1 MKRLPREC
9 VSMIAELLDPY
20 SLWSLS
26 RTSRHLQVLAKDDHA
41 LKATLE
47 HYAPYSTEAEDA
59 RQSGRWA
66 HAFRRM
72 VKTQEALIT
81 ASPFSVAFVA
91 LADDY
96 IYCNGMLCYIHPAD
110 KNLHLFH
117 LHQSAEKEMVIDVHE
132 LLSRDFNFPPCDKY
146 NFRPIHYASNILSCM
161 YTPPKSAGPSRLFVV
176 DVGQRTSLT
185 NHVLPFRKKLFVR
198 NNSKHL
204 FCGTHSEIGDDDF
217 TRWRLEHFDITNR
230 KWTLGYISP
239 GDVVGGDIGA
249 TVSFEIIDDY
259 FYAVSSSTTSDD
271 EFARMSYYYGL
282 RFPVSSLNSRDL
294 QVMSKKAMRRRDY
307 RDGPIDNRWSTLYL
321 DKCHQTGRIEVVECL
336 KELCDGDG
344 RSSRTAHR
352 TEVEFCDASSVDAGS
367 ESEDDDDGPWYLQDP
382 VAATEKPNAGRDPS
396 AAHRVYDDPTQSTV
410 TFMNCFV
417 RSWNRDC
424 ETFIDVINSSD
435 AVPIVRSIRRRRAI
449 DPGTSDSDGTTNTV
463 SYWPPQTK
471 TDKEDQRPQPL
482 AGILNPGGPNFSG
495 NVSGVADD
503 RSILY
508 AMDDH
513 SVRRLVF
520 ISFDPSIKLPGL
532 TSWPGGPTVASSL
545 TASPAGESTHQKPA
559 QAVRPEAGLNMPQV
573 PAWFRTVEAMSWRHS
588 LETKAP
594 IGFDMAN

>member
-9 VSMIAELLDPY
+9 VSMIAELLDPHT
-20 SLWSLS
+20 LWSLS
-26 RTSRHLQVLAKDDHA
+26 RTSRHLQFLAKDNHA

-81 ASPFSVAFVA
+81 ASPFSLAFVA

-96 IYCNGMLCYIHPAD
+96 IYCHGMLCYIHHVD
-110 KNLHLFH
+110 KNLHLLN
-117 LHQSAEKEMVIDVHE
+117 LHQPATKEMAIGVHE
-132 LLSRDFNFPPCDKY
+132 ILNCDPNFSPSDTY
-146 NFRPIHYASNILSCM
+146 NFRPIHYASNILSYT
-161 YTPPKSAGPSRLFVV
+161 YTPVKSAGRSSLFVIDV
-176 DVGQRTSLT
+176 DQRTCLT
-185 NHVLPFRKKLFVR
+185 NRVLPFRKKLFVR
-198 NNSKHL
+198 NNSNHL
-204 FCGTHSEIGDDDF
+204 FCGTYSEIGDDDF

-230 KWTLGYISP
+230 KWTPGNISLR
-239 GDVVGGDIGA
+239 DVVGKDIGA

-259 FYAVSSSTTSDD
+259 FYAVSSSTTSDN

-282 RFPVSSLNSRDL
+282 RFPVSSLTSRDL

-307 RDGPIDNRWSTLYL
+307 RDGPIDDRWSNIRL
-321 DKCHQTGRIEVVECL
+321 DKCHRTGKIEVVECL
-336 KELCDGDG
+336 RELCDAEG
-344 RSSRTAHR
+344 RRSRTALR
-352 TEVEFCDASSVDAGS
+352 TEVALCDASCVDDGS
-367 ESEDDDDGPWYLQDP
+367 ESEDDDDGPWYLQDL
-382 VAATEKPNAGRDPS
+382 VAAAEKPNAGRDPS
-396 AAHRVYDDPTQSTV
+396 AVHRVYDDPTQTTV

-424 ETFIDVINSSD
+424 NTFIDVINSPD
-435 AVPIVRSIRRRRAI
+435 AVPIVRSIRRRRAT
-449 DPGTSDSDGTTNTV
+449 DPGTSDSDGTTNTI

-471 TDKEDQRPQPL
+471 PDKEDQRPQPL
-482 AGILNPGGPNFSG
+482 AGILNPGGSNFSG

-508 AMDDH
+508 AIDDH
-513 SVRRLVF
+513 SVRRLVL

-532 TSWPGGPTVASSL
+532 TSWPGRPTVASSL
-545 TASPAGESTHQKPA
+545 TASPARESTHQY
-559 QAVRPEAGLNMPQV
+559 
-573 PAWFRTVEAMSWRHS
+573 
-588 LETKAP
+588 
-594 IGFDMAN
+594 